1 MQLPIYNEKYVVSRL
16 INSVCE
22 LDWPIDKLEIMVL
35 DDSTDE
41 TSGIIDREVALKKKE
56 GFDIK
61 VVRRKERLGYKAG
74 ALQNALDQ
82 TKNEYIAI
90 IDADFIPPRDF
101 LEKTVSAI
109 QIDPGIGFVQ
119 ARWGHINRGYNR
131 YTEAFAIAID
141 GYHIVEQSARSS
153 TGLIMNFNG
162 SAGLLRTQAIRES
175 GGWSWDTLSED
186 MDLSYRIQMCGW
198 SSLYLRDLPVS
209 GELPPTLNAF
219 RIQQGRWA
227 RGSVQCARKLL
238 APVWRS
244 GKSLT
249 QKIEATLHLTYYT
262 ISLWMWL
269 SLLVTVP
276 LLALN
281 RFPYIN
287 NPVLLALFSLAG
299 ISTFTLYIIAL
310 RSQKLSLFEK
320 WPYAGILALMMY
332 GISAKV
338 SIEMIKGF
346 FRKGGDWIRVPKFNL
361 IHPGQRIEGAY
372 NTLRELP
379 WLELVMAI
387 YAGTG
392 LVFAYIYGSYG
403 ILIYLLVYFLG
414 YIMVAVEMVL
424 ESLT

>member
-1 MQLPIYNEKYVVSRL
+1 MNITMQLPIYNEKYVVSRL

-22 LDWPIDKLEIMVL
+22 LDWPRDKLEIMVL

-41 TSGIIDREVALKKKE
+41 TSDIIDREIALKKIE

-61 VVRRKERLGYKAG
+61 VIRRKERIGYKAG

-101 LEKTVSAI
+101 LERTISAI

-162 SAGLLRTQAIRES
+162 SAGILRTQAIRES

-209 GELPPTLNAF
+209 GELPPTLAAF

-238 APVWRS
+238 LPVWS
-244 GKSLT
+244 SKKSL
-249 QKIEATLHLTYYT
+249 
-262 ISLWMWL
+262 ISENR
-269 SLLVTVP
+269 SNTSPNLL
-276 LLALN
+276 
-281 RFPYIN
+281 
-287 NPVLLALFSLAG
+287 
-299 ISTFTLYIIAL
+299 
-310 RSQKLSLFEK
+310 
-320 WPYAGILALMMY
+320 
-332 GISAKV
+332 
-338 SIEMIKGF
+338 
-346 FRKGGDWIRVPKFNL
+346 
-361 IHPGQRIEGAY
+361 Y
-372 NTLRELP
+372 N
-379 WLELVMAI
+379 
-387 YAGTG
+387 
-392 LVFAYIYGSYG
+392 
-403 ILIYLLVYFLG
+403 
-414 YIMVAVEMVL
+414 
-424 ESLT
+424 